1 MRKATCKTR
10 SCVIYRQLDE
20 IRLSDLDRQ
29 RARYALRDAEVLAH
43 AVIWLMERIASLG
56 AAFPKPGFKQS

>member
-1 MRKATCKTR
+1 MRKTTCSR
-10 SCVIYRQLDE
+10 MNCVVYRQLDE

-29 RARYALRDAEVLAH
+29 RARCTLRDAEMLAH